1 MIAYSRTLFLL
12 TAAALLTGCSKQSG
26 PGGSSASR
34 LEHAPD
40 TFKVKFETSKGDFL
54 LQVNKDWAPLGVERF
69 FALVQSGFYDNARFF
84 RVIPGFMVQFG
95 IAGDPTVQAKWRS
108 SPLPDD
114 PVKQSNGRGK
124 ISFAMAG
131 PASRTTQV
139 FINLVD
145 NARLDS
151 SGFAPFGEVVSGMEV
166 VDQLYSGYGE
176 GYPNGNGPRQ
186 DLIQSQG
193 NAYLEKDFPRLD
205 FIKKATIQ

>member
-12 TAAALLTGCSKQSG
+12 TAAALLTGCSKQSET
-26 PGGSSASR
+26 GGSSAAR

-40 TFKVKFETSKGDFL
+40 TFKVKFETSKGDFI
-54 LQVNKDWAPLGVERF
+54 LQVNKDWAPIGVERF

-95 IAGDPTVQAKWRS
+95 IAADPTVQAKWRA

-131 PASRTTQV
+131 PGSRTTQV